1 MGFLSERVL
10 KLFMLGVQEQ
20 VWSDALACI
29 ANDPQG
35 IRILHPSTM
44 SCKPYQLNQGCSL
57 NAVEYI
63 HCVIVH
69 LLRVVRLWTIVVNL
83 SPIKHFLL
91 SASPQTVS
99 IISPLA
105 RGVTQMIAI

>member
-10 KLFMLGVQEQ
+10 GLFESGAQEKL
-20 VWSDALACI
+20 WSDALA
-29 ANDPQG
+29 ATP
-35 IRILHPSTM
+35 M
-44 SCKPYQLNQGCSL
+44 SRKLYPLSQGCSL

-69 LLRVVRLWTIVVNL
+69 LLWVVRLWTIVIKL

-105 RGVTQMIAI
+105 RGVTQMLAI